1 MIDRVISTELEEE
14 EITIENHLRP
24 QRLADYIGQ
33 EKGKQNL

>member
-24 QRLADYIGQ
+24 QGLQIISDRR
-33 EKGKQNL
+33 K